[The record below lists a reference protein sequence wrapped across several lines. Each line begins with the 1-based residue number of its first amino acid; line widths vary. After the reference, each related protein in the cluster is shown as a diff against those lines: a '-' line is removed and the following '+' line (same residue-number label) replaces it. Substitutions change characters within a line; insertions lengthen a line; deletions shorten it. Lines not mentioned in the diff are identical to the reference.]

1 MPTQEIRNFWDKT
14 REQLAEVEMDP
25 RVELVEDAD
34 PFTQEGRIKSR
45 NIYRVAMTSFGGK
58 RIRAWYATPSG
69 PAASSRMAGDYGSSR
84 ICRRYAPAGPPAPIR
99 LRHIVPVSP

>member
-45 NIYRVAMTSFGGK
+45 NIYRVTMTSFGGQAHPGLVCHPL
-58 RIRAWYATPSG
+58 R
-69 PAASSRMAGDYGSSR
+69 PAA
-84 ICRRYAPAGPPAPIR
+84 
-99 LRHIVPVSP
+99 